1 MSTNTTFDD
10 SLKRDENKSFKNTNA
25 KRVPHEELD
34 FRIYKAN
41 SVTFSTTEIRLP
53 LWIKALYNR
62 YCKNAYNDM
71 NKEPETILNT
81 KWLEQDN
88 ATNSARCDKISLDI
102 LLNEN
107 ENILTITIYV
117 NTGRIQAQGRLLQ
130 EWDASEFNNLIAM
143 VNSPDTSWN
152 NENIKPFLQTIS
164 KPKNDKTQIN
174 SQSTNTA
181 DQTTDNTSVPTSP
194 REKSFTT

>member
-1 MSTNTTFDD
+1 
-10 SLKRDENKSFKNTNA
+10 
-25 KRVPHEELD
+25 
-34 FRIYKAN
+34 
-41 SVTFSTTEIRLP
+41 
-53 LWIKALYNR
+53 
-62 YCKNAYNDM
+62 
-71 NKEPETILNT
+71 
-81 KWLEQDN
+81 
-88 ATNSARCDKISLDI
+88 
-102 LLNEN
+102 
-107 ENILTITIYV
+107 
-117 NTGRIQAQGRLLQ
+117 
-130 EWDASEFNNLIAM
+130 M

>member
-1 MSTNTTFDD
+1 
-10 SLKRDENKSFKNTNA
+10 
-25 KRVPHEELD
+25 
-34 FRIYKAN
+34 
-41 SVTFSTTEIRLP
+41 
-53 LWIKALYNR
+53 
-62 YCKNAYNDM
+62 M

-194 REKSFTT
+194 REKSFTTWKHNKQILNPNLSFSRRIQQKQYVNLYNH